1 MTNAEKGVE
10 KDGEVDQSVKTG
22 KTGKTGG
29 HLKDLLA
36 SSVAGTTTKNGP
48 NETPAPSSVL
58 KPPTVGDAV
67 KAEAKKE
74 AKAKEKWEK
83 KLYKPT
89 GPDGK
94 GWGDFR
100 EQTERDKIILEELL
114 KIEKKEQ

>member
-1 MTNAEKGVE
+1 MDNLNGTELCSRTILCDHVKQYKIPKE
-10 KDGEVDQSVKTG
+10 MMYLSDSKSESSDDDQ
-22 KTGKTGG
+22 
-29 HLKDLLA
+29 L
-36 SSVAGTTTKNGP
+36 P
-48 NETPAPSSVL
+48 EEER
-58 KPPTVGDAV
+58 
-67 KAEAKKE
+67 EAKKE

-114 KIEKKEQ
+114 KIEKKEQQRREKLQLVE